1 MPPLTARPAGR
12 PDLDDLT
19 GEEAI
24 NRPQQFLA
32 RLREH
37 DPVYWNERWNGWVLT
52 RYDDVVEG
60 FRDHERLSSDRFAG
74 PFGEEWRADEL
85 SDGYETLLKFLSGFL
100 VWKDPPYHKRVRALV
115 SQAFTARSV
124 DTLRPRITQLA
135 AELAEPLR
143 TGERIDFLNDFAFH
157 LPVIVIAEFIGVP
170 SDAKDL
176 IKAWSDDL
184 GGVIFVRGEDDDRL
198 GRAERAVEGLAG
210 FLRPIIAERRRN
222 PQDDLLTAMLQAEE
236 RGDFLSEDEVI
247 GNLIL
252 MVFAGHETTMN
263 LMANGVVAFA
273 RHPDQWRRLQDDPRL
288 GRSAVEE
295 MLRYDGPIRAMAR
308 WAKVPF
314 DWHGRR
320 IEQGDRVLL
329 SQQAANHDPAAF
341 PHPGRMDIARR
352 PNRHVGFGYGIHS
365 CLGGPLARLE
375 TLSAFAYLAAEL
387 DRIEVTEPELRYHPT
402 IVSRSLRALHVRLV
416 ER

>member
-1 MPPLTARPAGR
+1 MPSASARPE
-12 PDLDDLT
+12 LDDLL

-24 NRPQQFLA
+24 NDPHGFFA
-32 RLREH
+32 RLREY
-37 DPVYWNERWNGWVLT
+37 DPVYWNERWNGWIVT

-60 FRDHERLSSDRFAG
+60 FRDHDRLSSDRFAG

-115 SQAFTARSV
+115 SQAFTATSV
-124 DTLRPRITQLA
+124 DSLRPRIEGLT

-143 TGERIDFLNDFAFH
+143 GRERVDFLSEFAFH
-157 LPVIVIAEFIGVP
+157 LPVVVICEFIGVP
-170 SDAKDL
+170 SQARED
-176 IKAWSDDL
+176 IKRWSDDL
-184 GGVIFVRGEDDDRL
+184 GGVIFVRDDDDDRL
-198 GRAERAVEGLAG
+198 GRAERAVQSLVD
-210 FLRPIIAERRRN
+210 FLRPIIAQRRRE
-222 PQDDLLTAMLQAEE
+222 PREDLLSAMLGAEE

-263 LMANGVVAFA
+263 LMANGVVAFND
-273 RHPDQWRRLQDDPRL
+273 HPDEWRRLQREPQL
-288 GRSAVEE
+288 ARSAVEE

-308 WAKVPF
+308 WAKTSF
-314 DWHGRR
+314 EWHGRE
-320 IEQGDRVLL
+320 IAQYDRVLL
-329 SQQAANHDPAAF
+329 HQAAANRDPAAF
-341 PHPGRMDIARR
+341 AHAERMDIGRR
-352 PNRHVGFGYGIHS
+352 PNRHVGFGYGIHN

-375 TLSAFAYLAAEL
+375 TLSAFSWFAREL
-387 DRIEVTEPELRYHPT
+387 DRIEVIEPERRYHPT
-402 IVSRSLRALHVRLV
+402 IVSRSLRKLHVRFH